1 MHCSALSYDSGC
13 WRDYVCTVVNLLAV
27 KRLTSRSAIVF
38 GAVLFLTGCD
48 RLPRDS
54 AGALARIQ
62 STREVRVGVAEHE
75 PWVRWEGDR
84 ATGLEPELIEQWAQ
98 TLGARIVWRRDS
110 VAELVKALHR
120 REIDVLAAGLEETTP
135 YAPEVAASQPYL
147 EAPDREGKKT
157 PRVIAVTQGESA
169 LLFSLDR
176 FLGQQDETK
185 LSQRLH
191 ELRQPAP

>member
-1 MHCSALSYDSGC
+1 M
-13 WRDYVCTVVNLLAV
+13 
-27 KRLTSRSAIVF
+27 KRLTGRSATIF
-38 GAVLFLTGCD
+38 AAVLLIAGCD

-54 AGALARIQ
+54 AGALKKIESERQ
-62 STREVRVGVAEHE
+62 VRVGVAEHE

-157 PRVIAVTQGESA
+157 PRVIAATQGESA

-176 FLGQQDETK
+176 FLGQQDEAK

-191 ELRQPAP
+191 ELSQPAP

>member
-1 MHCSALSYDSGC
+1 MTPAAGAITCAG
-13 WRDYVCTVVNLLAV
+13 VVTLLAV

-38 GAVLFLTGCD
+38 GALLLLTGCD

-54 AGALARIQ
+54 AGALNRIQ

-98 TLGARIVWRRDS
+98 TLGARVVWRRDS

-147 EAPDREGKKT
+147 EAPDWQGKT
-157 PRVIAVTQGESA
+157 APHIIAVTQGESA

-176 FLGQQDETK
+176 FLSQQDEAK
-185 LSQRLH
+185 LSHRLH
-191 ELRQPAP
+191 ELSQPAP

>member
-1 MHCSALSYDSGC
+1 MKRRTGEPLAILS
-13 WRDYVCTVVNLLAV
+13 VLLLLA
-27 KRLTSRSAIVF
+27 A
-38 GAVLFLTGCD
+38 CD
-48 RLPRDS
+48 QLPRDA
-54 AGALARIQ
+54 AGALKRIQ

-84 ATGLEPELIEQWAQ
+84 ATGFEPELIEQWAH
-98 TLGARIVWRRDS
+98 TLGARVLWRRDA

-135 YAPEVAASQPYL
+135 YAPEVAATQPYL

-157 PRVIAVTQGESA
+157 PRVLAVTQGESA

-176 FLGQQDETK
+176 FLLQQDDAKLRQRLAE
-185 LSQRLH
+185 LSQR
-191 ELRQPAP
+191 AP